1 MTNNSAEKIR
11 ALVREVIA
19 SDRAPAERL
28 TEGAEPLDFSSTLA
42 GTVGASSSD
51 RRLVVR
57 GGSEAAS
64 QLVLAGINIK
74 EDDDKAAKHDSGL
87 VFSFTTK
94 DSTGKEVAHE
104 MTENELPGGSKIG
117 LHADS
122 INLFDKLRAVPGF
135 GEISE
140 KSANGIRIMSTV
152 DIWTKCTKEARD
164 AVLAELTVDA
174 EKAMPRA
181 MDKFVHLLGVKISA
195 VAMTI
200 NVLEKV
206 ERRVQVTVAVEAAMK
221 MLKSR
226 EEVDRSEQDKDKA
239 DIVTQA
245 VKSAQAKADENSVGL
260 QEVAKFLR
268 NLQNKINN
276 LHKGMLA
283 VQGQVVNA
291 SGTGYDYLPSTPQVL
306 TYLRS
311 TGNEAV
317 ISQMNNIFRYAD
329 KEENVKNGPLYTPIL
344 HVFDKLL
351 DAQGLSVK
359 RGEEGK
365 GIVRNEETEG
375 SFKLRDL
382 KIMTWGQIQDFKQ
395 LNLRGLIEKITSR
408 SGNEEIYTADTNRML
423 MNRLMKDPVNR
434 DGSGGRISGLLK
446 KAASTAGS
454 DITDDYITGKGE
466 ENQAQKIVTSN
477 LIPAFQRIQTELKNA
492 GRVATAAGAT
502 LEAEW
507 QRSAYDAFI
516 RPMASAL
523 NSTKFT
529 QTKTL
534 ADLREYREDAV
545 RNAAE
550 DRPSAN
556 SLKSKGPVV
565 RTRLMLGKKAETG
578 GLYILDGLLASC
590 TVGYINVLELRLGMS
605 QDEEEYEEE
614 DEEEQSAVV
623 SHESLVQRSHLVA
636 SFATALSSGRKRC
649 REIIA
654 EAVME
659 RLADLRSIV
668 REAKESRNPAF
679 LRAIKDT
686 YSGLGGGPASLID
699 ALSRGVS
706 IADPLSYFDGTAI
719 DPIRQADIDAANITA
734 LALKPPASSTVEVAA
749 EGDEMEGT
757 AKAMTPE
764 EQADRET
771 RRRQARDAAAA
782 DTVRRAR
789 QAEEDTRSGGQVGS
803 AEVPSLFGAT
813 RSPYSDDELDEGR
826 LLESLM
832 RALRARASRRPMD
845 LRS

>member
-1 MTNNSAEKIR
+1 MTDNSAERIR

-42 GTVGASSSD
+42 GTAGASSSD

-57 GGSEAAS
+57 GGTEAAS
-64 QLVLAGINIK
+64 NLVLAGINITK
-74 EDDDKAAKHDSGL
+74 DDDDVAKHDSGL
-87 VFSFTTK
+87 VFSFNTK
-94 DSTGKEVAHE
+94 DSTGKEVVHE
-104 MTENELPGGSKIG
+104 MTEKDLPSGSKIS

-122 INLFDKLRAVPGF
+122 INLFNQLRAVPGF

-140 KSANGIRIMSTV
+140 RSANGIRIMSTG
-152 DIWTKCTKEARD
+152 DIWSKCTKEARD
-164 AVLAELTVDA
+164 AELTVDA
-174 EKAMPRA
+174 ADVMPAA

-206 ERRVQVTVAVEAAMK
+206 ERRVQVTVAVEAALK
-221 MLKSR
+221 MLASR
-226 EEVDRSEQDKDKA
+226 EEVVRSEQDKA

-260 QEVAKFLR
+260 KEVAKFLR

-291 SGTGYDYLPSTPQVL
+291 SGTGYDYLPSTPQVQE
-306 TYLRS
+306 YLRS

-359 RGEEGK
+359 RGETGK
-365 GIVRNEETEG
+365 GIVRNEETRDG

-382 KIMTWGQIQDFKQ
+382 KNMTWGEIQDFQQ

-423 MNRLMKDPVNR
+423 MSRLMKDPVNR

-466 ENQAQKIVTSN
+466 ENQSQKIVTSN
-477 LIPAFQRIQTELKNA
+477 LIPAFQRIQAELKRA
-492 GRVATAAGAT
+492 RRVATAAGAT
-502 LEAEW
+502 LETEW

-529 QTKTL
+529 QTKSL
-534 ADLREYREDAV
+534 ADLREYSEEAV
-545 RNAAE
+545 QNAAE
-550 DRPSAN
+550 GRPSAV
-556 SLKSKGPVV
+556 SLKSAGPVT
-565 RTRLMLGKKAETG
+565 RSRLMLGKKAETG

-590 TVGYINVLELRLGMS
+590 TVGAINVLEVRLGMS
-605 QDEEEYEEE
+605 QGQEE

-623 SHESLVQRSHLVA
+623 SHESLVQRSQLVT
-636 SFATALSSGRKRC
+636 SFATALSSGREKC
-649 REIIA
+649 RKIIA

-659 RLADLRSIV
+659 RLEDLTSIV

-699 ALSRGVS
+699 ALGRGVS
-706 IADPLSYFDGTAI
+706 IADPLSYFNGTAI
-719 DPIRQADIDAANITA
+719 DPIRQADIDAASTTA
-734 LALKPPASSTVEVAA
+734 NALKPPESSTVEAA
-749 EGDEMEGT
+749 AQGDEMEGT
-757 AKAMTPE
+757 AGPMTDE
-764 EQADRET
+764 AQADREA

-789 QAEEDTRSGGQVGS
+789 QAEEDTRSRGQVGS
-803 AEVPSLFGAT
+803 AEVPSLYGAT

>member
-1 MTNNSAEKIR
+1 MTNNSAERIR

-94 DSTGKEVAHE
+94 DSTGKEVDHK
-104 MTENELPGGSKIG
+104 MTEKDLPSGSKIG

-140 KSANGIRIMSTV
+140 RSADGIRIMSTG
-152 DIWTKCTKEARD
+152 DIWTECTKEARD

-200 NVLEKV
+200 YVLKQV
-206 ERRVQVTVAVEAAMK
+206 EQRVQVTVAVEAALK

-226 EEVDRSEQDKDKA
+226 EEVDRSEQDKA

-245 VKSAQAKADENSVGL
+245 VKSAQAKALENTVGL
-260 QEVAKFLR
+260 EEVAKFLR

-283 VQGQVVNA
+283 VQGHVVNA

-365 GIVRNEETEG
+365 GIVRNEETDG

-382 KIMTWGQIQDFKQ
+382 KIMTWGQIQDFQ
-395 LNLRGLIEKITSR
+395 ELNLRGLIEKITSR

-423 MNRLMKDPVNR
+423 MSRLMKDPVNR

-492 GRVATAAGAT
+492 TRVATAAGAT

-529 QTKTL
+529 QTKSL

-556 SLKSKGPVV
+556 SLKSKGPEP

-623 SHESLVQRSHLVA
+623 SHESLMQRQHLVS

-734 LALKPPASSTVEVAA
+734 LALKPPESSTVEAA
-749 EGDEMEGT
+749 AQGDEMEGK